1 MKITAFFKLVRFK
14 NLVIVALTQ
23 YLLQYLVLEPA
34 LHEAQLLPILD
45 KFHFFLL
52 VFTTVLIAAGGYL
65 VNDILDYE
73 MDVVNKPEK
82 VFVNRVFAKQTVW
95 VFYWISIFV
104 GFAIA
109 WYLAFYVKNLPLVS
123 IFPAAVLL
131 LFFYSKSWKKKPL
144 LGNVVVAVFCA
155 FVAGVVLFAEREN
168 FARMGESGREV
179 TMLFGGYLVFAF
191 LSTLLRE
198 IVKDIEDIEGD
209 REIGLATL
217 PIRYGVNT
225 AKIWALGAGTALA
238 ISLLYFLWWLSQMGK
253 WLGIG
258 FTVALV
264 LLPLLYLLF
273 LIGKAQLKSHYSK
286 ASSLAK
292 MLMFSGLIL
301 LLICKFT

>member
-14 NLVIVALTQ
+14 NLVLVALTQ

-34 LHEAQLLPILD
+34 LNEAQLLPILD

-95 VFYWISIFV
+95 VFYGISVLI

-109 WYLAFYVKNLPLVS
+109 WYLAFYVKNVPLVS
-123 IFPAAVLL
+123 IFPTAVLL

-168 FARMGESGREV
+168 FAKMGESGREV
-179 TMLFGGYLVFAF
+179 TVLFGGYLVFSF

-198 IVKDIEDIEGD
+198 IVKDIEDMEGD

-217 PIRYGVNT
+217 PIRYGVNA
-225 AKIWALGAGTALA
+225 AKIWVLGAGASLA
-238 ISLLYFLWWLSQMGK
+238 FSLLYFLWWLSQMGK
-253 WLGIG
+253 WLSIG

-273 LIGKAQLKSHYSK
+273 LIGKARLKSDYSK

-292 MLMFSGLIL
+292 MLMLSGLIL